1 MTTVQSGR
9 AGGPATTSDPTSA
22 ATSATTY
29 GQALG
34 GPRAERPEMPGGRIV
49 LQPPPQL
56 QPHEGAA
63 GVAMNA
69 IPMLGSLGSIVL
81 VATLSSGGG
90 TNAVRGFLTAGMFLF
105 ATLGF
110 IFVQI
115 DRQKKQRAQ
124 QVTGSRTEY
133 LRYLSSVRATAR
145 QAAEQQRRALTWDH
159 PDPASLPALAEE
171 RSRVW
176 EHHASDPQF
185 LHVRYG
191 RCAQP
196 LALELVPPDSAPLD
210 DVDPAAASALH
221 RLLVVHRTQPDLPAS
236 VNLRA
241 FDRVELCGEEEQAR
255 SLARSIIC
263 SATAFQSPEHLVV
276 AVLCTEDQLAHW
288 DWVKWLP
295 HALSRESTDAVGP
308 MRMVATSLTD
318 LAALLP
324 PDLSERPRFG
334 ADDREAAPHILLV
347 TDGFELPPGNHVV
360 PPDGLHGVTVLDL
373 PTHWDELE
381 DATRLRLQ
389 LGPSSP
395 GRPVP
400 LEAVRLRAEPVRA
413 TADQCDVATAEAFAR
428 RLTPLRSVTAASSGE
443 GAGGEISG
451 PTDFMD
457 LLGLGDVRAFEPATA
472 WRSRPARDRLRV
484 PIGVGEGGALVH
496 LDIKESAQQG
506 MGPHGLCIG
515 ATGSGK
521 SEFLRTLVLGL
532 AMTHSPEQLNM
543 VLVDFKGGA
552 TFAGMSHLPHV
563 SAVITNLSQELTLVD
578 RMQDA
583 LSGEMV
589 RRQELLREAGNFAS
603 IRDYERARAA
613 GEDLAPLPS
622 LFIVVDEFSEMLSA
636 KPEFIDLFVAIG
648 RLGRSLGLHLLLAS
662 QRLEEGRLRGLES
675 HLSYRVGLRT
685 FSAQESRAVLGVPDA
700 YELPAVPGLGYLK
713 PDPTTMTRFKAAYVS
728 GPPAAG
734 RQGAIRDEGG
744 HVRGILPFTISRVV
758 SPEPEP
764 ATDAAVPPAPPT
776 DSQETLLDV
785 AVARMAGG
793 SADGVAAH
801 QVWLPPLDEPDTLD
815 ALMGDLVADPDLG
828 LVSPH
833 WRALGGP
840 GGLVVPLGTVDR
852 PREQRRDTLSIDLGG
867 ASGHVAVV
875 GGPRSGKSTLLRTL
889 VTSTALTTTP
899 LESQFFVLDF
909 GGGTFAPLAA
919 LPHVAGVGTRA
930 EPDVVRRIVAE
941 VQGVVDRRE
950 SYFRDQGID
959 SIETYRTR
967 RAQGRVD
974 DGYGD
979 VFLVVDGW
987 STLRSDFDDLE
998 LELQQLASR
1007 GLTFGLHLVTATGR
1021 WADFRAAL
1029 RDVLGTRLELKL
1041 GDPMDS
1047 EIDRKVAQLV
1057 PGGRPGRGLV
1067 PGKLHFLGALPR
1079 LDGDHG
1085 ADTLGDGVDDLIA
1098 RVSAAWRGPAG
1109 PKLRLL
1115 PARVGLDRV
1124 RELAG
1129 VGADAP
1135 TTIGPRPLLL
1145 GIDEKELAPV
1155 GLDPDLQ
1162 PHLLVLGDG
1171 GSGKSA
1177 VLRAQV
1183 HEIMRTRT
1191 PAQAQIVVVDYRR
1204 SLLGEVPEEYLLNY
1218 LTSGVQAAPALKDL
1232 ATYLESRIPGPDVT
1246 PEQLRSRT
1254 WWTGA
1259 EVFVVVD
1266 DYDLVATQQSSPL
1279 ALLQPLLAQSRDVG
1293 LHVTVARRSGGASR
1307 AMYEPVIQSL
1317 RDLAMPGLVLSGSPD
1332 EGPLLGNVRPTP
1344 MPPGRGRLITRERG
1358 IEVVQTAWTDV
1369 SL

>member
-1 MTTVQSGR
+1 MPSG
-9 AGGPATTSDPTSA
+9 
-22 ATSATTY
+22 
-29 GQALG
+29 Q
-34 GPRAERPEMPGGRIV
+34 IV
-49 LQPPPQL
+49 LQPPPRL
-56 QPHEGAA
+56 QPNEGAA

-115 DRQKKQRAQ
+115 DRQRKQRAQ

-145 QAAEQQRRALTWDH
+145 EAADQQRRALTWHH
-159 PDPASLPALAEE
+159 PAPAALPSLAEE

-191 RCAQP
+191 LCAQP
-196 LALELVPPDSAPLD
+196 LALELVPPDSTPLE
-210 DVDPAAASALH
+210 DVDPASASALH

-241 FDRVELCGEEEQAR
+241 FDRVEICGEEEQAR

-276 AVLCTEDQLAHW
+276 AVLCTEEQLAHW

-295 HALSRESTDAVGP
+295 HALSRESTDAIGP
-308 MRMVATSLTD
+308 LRMVATSLTD

-324 PDLSERPRFG
+324 SDLSERPRFG
-334 ADDREAAPHILLV
+334 ADDREATPHILLV

-373 PTHWDELE
+373 PTRWDELE
-381 DATRLRLQ
+381 DATRRRLERNSA
-389 LGPSSP
+389 LPHGT
-395 GRPVP
+395 RTTVP
-400 LEAVRLRAEPVRA
+400 LTAVRLRAEPVRA
-413 TADQCDVATAEAFAR
+413 SGDQCDVATAEAFAR
-428 RLTPLRSVTAASSGE
+428 RLTPLHSVTVATSDE

-451 PTDFMD
+451 PSDFMD
-457 LLGLGDVRAFEPATA
+457 LLGLGDVHAFEPSTA
-472 WRSRPARDRLRV
+472 WRSRPSRDRLRV
-484 PIGVGEGGALVH
+484 PIGLGESGGPIH

-552 TFAGMSHLPHV
+552 TFAGMSQMPHV

-603 IRDYERARAA
+603 IRDYERARAG
-613 GEDLAPLPS
+613 GEELAPLPS

-685 FSAQESRAVLGVPDA
+685 FSAQESRSVLGVPDA

-728 GPPAAG
+728 GPPAARRG
-734 RQGAIRDEGG
+734 VTRDEGG

-758 SPEPEP
+758 SHEP
-764 ATDAAVPPAPPT
+764 DAADVITPSVPVE
-776 DSQETLLDV
+776 SQETLLDV
-785 AVARMAGG
+785 AVDRMAGH
-793 SADGVAAH
+793 GVAAH
-801 QVWLPPLDEPDTLD
+801 QVWLPPLEAPDTLD
-815 ALMGDLVADPDLG
+815 TLMPDLAPDPELG
-828 LVSPH
+828 LVSPQ
-833 WRALGGP
+833 WRAL

-852 PREQRRDTLSIDLGG
+852 PREQRRDTLTVDLGG

-889 VTSTALTTTP
+889 VVSTALTTTP

-919 LPHVAGVGTRA
+919 LPHVAGIGTRA

-950 SYFRDQGID
+950 SYFRSQGID
-959 SIETYRTR
+959 SIETYRSR

-1007 GLTFGLHLVTATGR
+1007 GLTFGLHLVTAAGR

-1041 GDPMDS
+1041 GDAMDS

-1057 PGGRPGRGLV
+1057 PAGRPGRGLV

-1079 LDGDHG
+1079 LDGDPSPE
-1085 ADTLGDGVDDLIA
+1085 TLGEGVDDLIT
-1098 RVSAAWRGPAG
+1098 RISSAWRGPAG

-1115 PARVGLDRV
+1115 PARIGLGRV
-1124 RELAG
+1124 REP
-1129 VGADAP
+1129 VGAGAGAP
-1135 TTIGPRPLLL
+1135 TTASTDGGPRPLLL
-1145 GIDEKELAPV
+1145 GVNEKELAPV
-1155 GLDPDLQ
+1155 GLDPDQQ

-1177 VLRAQV
+1177 VLRAQL

-1218 LTSGVQAAPALKDL
+1218 LTSATQAAPALKDL
-1232 ATYLESRIPGPDVT
+1232 ASYLESRIPGPDVT

-1266 DYDLVATQQSSPL
+1266 DYDLVATQQSSPV
-1279 ALLQPLLAQSRDVG
+1279 ALLQPLLAQARDVG
-1293 LHVTVARRSGGASR
+1293 LHVSVARRSGGASR

-1317 RDLAMPGLVLSGSPD
+1317 RDLAMPGLMLSGSPD
-1332 EGPLLGNVRPTP
+1332 EGPLLGNVRPVP

-1358 IEVVQTAWTDV
+1358 IEVVQTAWTE
-1369 SL
+1369 LGL